1 MHSTHFTESIIQ
13 NFITHYIGNK
23 EREEPIILASIETE
37 YDPKLEFL
45 LKKYFLESLP
55 SDELFKFDI
64 KESESKNEIYD
75 TIQSLFASDENFIT
89 GSQSIAQ
96 KLYDSTNHPM
106 IKKGELHVVY
116 LKNAILEDELTD
128 AIGIFKSETESPFIK
143 ISNNKNQYIAKGDQG
158 YAINGLDKGCLI
170 FNTSSEDGYR
180 CLLLDKVNKTNEA
193 HFWKSEFLSVVIA
206 PNEYYKTSS
215 FMNMTQEFIKNELT
229 PENGINKT
237 EQLGMLQKS
246 VAYFKNNEQFDKEDF
261 EKEVLG
267 QSMLIDQFEDYK
279 EGYAANQKIEFP
291 EQWEISEKAVKK
303 QSQNFKSIIK
313 LDKNFHIYIHGESNK
328 ISKGVEQD
336 GRKYYKIYFDNEE

>member
-1 MHSTHFTESIIQ
+1 
-13 NFITHYIGNK
+13 
-23 EREEPIILASIETE
+23 
-37 YDPKLEFL
+37 
-45 LKKYFLESLP
+45 
-55 SDELFKFDI
+55 
-64 KESESKNEIYD
+64 
-75 TIQSLFASDENFIT
+75 
-89 GSQSIAQ
+89 
-96 KLYDSTNHPM
+96 
-106 IKKGELHVVY
+106 
-116 LKNAILEDELTD
+116 
-128 AIGIFKSETESPFIK
+128 
-143 ISNNKNQYIAKGDQG
+143 
-158 YAINGLDKGCLI
+158 
-170 FNTSSEDGYR
+170 
-180 CLLLDKVNKTNEA
+180 
-193 HFWKSEFLSVVIA
+193 
-206 PNEYYKTSS
+206 
-215 FMNMTQEFIKNELT
+215 MNMTQEFIKNELT

-328 ISKGVEQD
+328 LSKGVEQD